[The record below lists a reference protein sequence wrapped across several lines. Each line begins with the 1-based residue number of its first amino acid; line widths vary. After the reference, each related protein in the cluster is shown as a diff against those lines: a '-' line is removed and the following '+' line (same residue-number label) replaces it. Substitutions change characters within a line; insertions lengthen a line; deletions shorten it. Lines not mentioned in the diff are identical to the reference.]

1 MNIYIYII
9 KNEDRNYR
17 PSQSFTV
24 FKILKNLKNFSLDI
38 EIHIDEHRLYAQGM
52 DSSHC
57 CLFELELLNSW
68 FTEFDVDSAVV
79 LGVNCEL
86 LAKVLNCLGENQNIE
101 LNHKKNSDSLFIT
114 LSPKEGEN
122 GIVKEFKMPLMN
134 METEMLEIPDTE
146 YTADI
151 HMISSQFTELVN
163 QLSIFGNELQVK
175 CSDDIRL
182 TGKGEMGSMD
192 AVIKEDD
199 ILMYAVEED
208 TELDLNFSVAYINM
222 MVAFGKINKKI
233 QIHISDAMPMKIQYG
248 MDTFMDDE
256 DEDEEEEKKD
266 KNYIR
271 FFLAP
276 KIED

>member
-1 MNIYIYII
+1 MKLVITDSH
-9 KNEDRNYR
+9 KV
-17 PSQSFTV
+17 SQFSS
-24 FKILKNLKNFSLDI
+24 ILKNLKHFSLDI
-38 EIHIDEHRLYAQGM
+38 EFHVDNERVYAQGM
-52 DSSHC
+52 DSSHV
-57 CLFELELLNSW
+57 CLFELMLLKDW
-68 FTEFDVDSAVV
+68 FTEYEVEKDCV

-86 LAKVLNCLGENQNIE
+86 LAKVLNCLGENQTIE
-101 LNHKKNSDSLFIT
+101 LDYDERKDSLFIT
-114 LSPKEGEN
+114 LSPKEGDA
-122 GIVKEFKMPLMN
+122 GIVKEFKLPLMN
-134 METEMLEIPDTE
+134 LEVDLLEIPDTE

-163 QLSIFGNELQVK
+163 QMSIFGNELQVK
-175 CSDDIRL
+175 CNDDIRL

-208 TELDLNFSVAYINM
+208 TSLDLNFSMSYINM
-222 MVAFGKINKKI
+222 MVAFGKINKKVK
-233 QIHISDAMPMKIQYG
+233 IHISDSMPMKLQYG
-248 MDTFMDDE
+248 MDDFMDIE
-256 DEDEEEEKKD
+256 DEDDMDED

>member
-1 MNIYIYII
+1 MKIVITDPR
-9 KNEDRNYR
+9 KV
-17 PSQSFTV
+17 SQFSS
-24 FKILKNLKNFSLDI
+24 ILKNLKNFSIDI
-38 EIHIDEHRLYAQGM
+38 EIHIDENRLYAQGM

-57 CLFELELLNSW
+57 CLFELELLNNW

-101 LNHKKNSDSLFIT
+101 LNHKKDSDSLFIT

-134 METEMLEIPDTE
+134 MEVALLEIPDTE

-175 CSDDIRL
+175 CEDDIRL

-199 ILMYAVEED
+199 ILMYAIEED
-208 TELDLNFSVAYINM
+208 ARLDLHFSINYINM
-222 MVAFGKINKKI
+222 MVAFNKLNKKV
-233 QIHISDAMPMKIQYG
+233 QIHISEAMPMKIQYG
-248 MDTFMDDE
+248 MDTFMDNEEDDEE
-256 DEDEEEEKKD
+256 DED

>member
-1 MNIYIYII
+1 MKIVITDPR
-9 KNEDRNYR
+9 KV
-17 PSQSFTV
+17 SQFSS
-24 FKILKNLKNFSLDI
+24 ILKNLKNFSIDI
-38 EIHIDEHRLYAQGM
+38 EIHVDEHRLYAQGM

-57 CLFELELLNSW
+57 CLFELELLKSW
-68 FTEFDVDSAVV
+68 FTEFDVDSNIV

-101 LNHKKNSDSLFIT
+101 LNHKKDSDSLFIT

-134 METEMLEIPDTE
+134 MEVALLEIPDTE

-175 CSDDIRL
+175 CEDDIRL

-199 ILMYAVEED
+199 ILMYAIEED
-208 TELDLNFSVAYINM
+208 ARLDLNFSVNYINM
-222 MVAFGKINKKI
+222 MVAFSKINKKV
-233 QIHISDAMPMKIQYG
+233 QIHISEAMPMKIQYG
-248 MDTFMDDE
+248 MDTFMDNDE
-256 DEDEEEEKKD
+256 DDEEDED

>member
-1 MNIYIYII
+1 MKIVITDSR
-9 KNEDRNYR
+9 KV
-17 PSQSFTV
+17 SQFSS
-24 FKILKNLKNFSLDI
+24 ILKNLKNFSLDI

-151 HMISSQFTELVN
+151 HMLSSQFTELVN

-256 DEDEEEEKKD
+256 DEDEDEEEEKKD